1 MVKRLTLLFSL
12 KIHFLQ
18 DGPEEKNKEIED
30 QLLHLKGQVE
40 EMTFA
45 NRQLKSEL
53 TDAQTNLA
61 LVKGEFAT
69 VKQQFNEKIHDLEMW
84 VTVCLR
90 GFCFQQPL

>member
-1 MVKRLTLLFSL
+1 MILLIS
-12 KIHFLQ
+12 Q
-18 DGPEEKNKEIED
+18 EGPEEKNKGIED

-61 LVKGEFAT
+61 LTKGEFAT
-69 VKQQFNEKIHDLEMW
+69 VKQQLIEKVHDVEL
-84 VTVCLR
+84 
-90 GFCFQQPL
+90 